1 MFLLLLQA
9 TDAAIQEILRSQFKD
24 RTVLTIAHRCAT
36 DRRKRKHKPS

>member
-24 RTVLTIAHRCAT
+24 RTVLT
-36 DRRKRKHKPS
+36 